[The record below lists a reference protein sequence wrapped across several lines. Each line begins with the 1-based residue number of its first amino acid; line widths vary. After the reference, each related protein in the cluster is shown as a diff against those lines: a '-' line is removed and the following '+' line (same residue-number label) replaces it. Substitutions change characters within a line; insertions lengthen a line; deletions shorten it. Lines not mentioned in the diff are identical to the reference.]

1 MASKNIII
9 DEMEK
14 AELKSHL
21 LDFLQQHA
29 GIEVSNRENFRC
41 LNPAHEDSSASMH
54 YYDSSDLVY
63 CFGGCRKSY
72 DIFDCIGFTYPAA
85 RNSYAAQVKIAREL
99 YGNAA
104 AYLSLSAKEAKPKGS
119 AADKA
124 KELPPDQSEFYKD
137 WHDALMESDA
147 AVSYLTQARK
157 IPLKMIQ
164 DYHIGYDPKRKSIIF
179 PVNPHFYTTRA
190 ITGSD
195 KFMQP
200 KQCAVTIWNR
210 LALHSGKP
218 VFITESILDALSII
232 ALGFQAVALNSC
244 NFCKRLTGYIDSSNI
259 NTPLIILALDADKA
273 GNDAAAQLEKD
284 LAGRKIATRRLKYP
298 SCGCAGERQ
307 CKDANEYLINH
318 REAFQQAC
326 ADAAG
331 GNAEE
336 TAIVK
341 EHKPAEPP
349 ITADQPPTAEQND
362 KDRERAQARQRINAA
377 KACTGLDS
385 IFEYN
390 PQVSGIP
397 TELKALNKLICGNEK
412 GGFKTGLYILMG
424 APGIGKTSLC
434 VQSAQDFCK
443 QGKLVLY
450 LHMEQSRDDLQRKI
464 ISCLTHKAAHGYA
477 AEAEEIARMPK
488 LSETKRNNIKEAR
501 AEFIKY
507 ADNLLIYEDTG
518 DEAPSIQDLF
528 EDFKLVYDRAP
539 DVMIIDYL
547 QILPPLDKRALSDKQ
562 RADMNVTLLRKLA
575 RKHKFPIIAISSIN
589 RDSYDKPLTLRSIK
603 ESGGV
608 EGGADVVIGVQAPGI
623 EATYIKNKGTY
634 DFSYDNYLKNDVS
647 QDGSRAVEI
656 VTLKNRGKRLGS
668 ICLRFYGA
676 YHRLTEL

>member
-124 KELPPDQSEFYKD
+124 KELPPDQTDNYKD
-137 WHDALMESDA
+137 WHEAIMESDA
-147 AVSYLTQARK
+147 AVSYLTHKRQ
-157 IPLKMIQ
+157 IPLSLIR
-164 DYHIGYDPKRKSIIF
+164 DYHIGYDARRNFIIF
-179 PVNPHFYTTRA
+179 PVNPHFYTTRS
-190 ITGSD
+190 ITDSG
-195 KFMQP
+195 KLMQP

-218 VFITESILDALSII
+218 VFITESIIDALSII
-232 ALGFQAVALNSC
+232 ALGFQAVALNSS
-244 NFCKRLTGYIDSSNI
+244 NFWTRLTAYIDSTSI
-259 NTPLIILALDADKA
+259 NTPGIILALDADKA
-273 GNDAAAQLEKD
+273 GNAAAADLERELPK
-284 LAGRKIATRRLKYP
+284 RNIAASRLKYP

-349 ITADQPPTAEQND
+349 IPADQPPTEEQND
-362 KDRERAQARQRINAA
+362 KDRKRLQARQRINAA
-377 KACTGLDS
+377 KASTGLDS

-390 PQVSGIP
+390 PQASGIP
-397 TELKALNKLICGNEK
+397 TELKPLNRLISGNEK
-412 GGFKTGLYILMG
+412 GGFKTGFYILLG

-434 VQSAQDFCK
+434 VQMATEFCK

-450 LHMEQSRDDLQRKI
+450 LHMEQSRDELQRKI

-477 AEAEEIARMPK
+477 AEADEIARMSK
-488 LSETKRNNIKEAR
+488 LSETKRNNIKEAK
-501 AEFIKY
+501 AEFLKW

-518 DEAPSIQDLF
+518 DDAPSIQETFD
-528 EDFKLVYDRAP
+528 DFMMVYGKEP

-547 QILPPLDKRALSDKQ
+547 QILPPLNSRVLSDKQ
-562 RADMNVTLLRKLA
+562 KVDQNVTLLRKLA
-575 RKHKFPIIAISSIN
+575 RKHKFPIIALSITN

-603 ESGGV
+603 ESGGA
-608 EGGADVVIGVQAPGI
+608 EAGADVVIGMHAPGI

-634 DFSYDNYLKNDVS
+634 DFSYDNYLKNDIS
-647 QDGSRAVEI
+647 QDGSRAVE
-656 VTLKNRGKRLGS
+656 VMTLKNRGKRLGS